1 MQGRH
6 VEHGTGTSRRHYR
19 LRWTHRWG
27 LGRRQF
33 RRARPRC
40 SEAIPLRGR
49 DRTLAGDTRV
59 LVHFLVACL
68 LRTSGKEACQDR
80 GAPCILFGWFVTR
93 GDASYDREIAF
104 FG

>member
-19 LRWTHRWG
+19 LRWTHRRG

-33 RRARPRC
+33 RRVRPRC
-40 SEAIPLRGR
+40 GEAIPLRGR

-59 LVHFLVACL
+59 LVHIFTRLACSKNRKKRHARIEVHHVL
-68 LRTSGKEACQDR
+68 YQG
-80 GAPCILFGWFVTR
+80 G
-93 GDASYDREIAF
+93 
-104 FG
+104 